1 MNYAYYAV
9 GIVVLVAGLSAGG
22 YFFYNQP
29 SDISVNGITAQV
41 TGSSP
46 ATSTLDADQNQTLQR
61 LNKLE
66 NIAIDAEFLDSEMFR
81 SLENYGIT
89 IEAQSVGRQNPFRS
103 PGVVPPADVSESS
116 VNIDLSEENR
126 TQQNTNNS
134 PSNSS
139 QATTSVDALLEEGDQ
154 TSNEGSETSG
164 GQN

>member
-1 MNYAYYAV
+1 MNYVYYAI

-29 SDISVNGITAQV
+29 SDVSVNGITAQV

-89 IEAQSVGRQNPFRS
+89 IEQQSVGRQNPFRS
-103 PGVVPPADVSESS
+103 PGVVSPADVSESS
-116 VNIDLSEENR
+116 VDIDLFEENR
-126 TQQNTNNS
+126 TQQNTNNTQG
-134 PSNSS
+134 NSGQS
-139 QATTSVDALLEEGDQ
+139 TTSVDALLEEDSGPA
-154 TSNEGSETSG
+154 NEDSETSG